1 MRCLVIGCGSIG
13 SRRARILAEMGHEV
27 WACDRDEQK
36 AIALKDEGMAVRA
49 CEIWCTA
56 VEWADSYGEPI
67 DAAFICTPPNTHV
80 ALAMFCVDEGIKGL
94 FVEKPLGLTKDAA
107 FSLGYP
113 DSPSLVTMGACN
125 MRFDERV
132 ALARDKMIGAPW
144 YAVRMGQH
152 EKYWSPTHEKQTMIL
167 DDIHELDL
175 LRYVVGPIKAIR
187 GVSDTQGAVGHT
199 EHERGPRGLFI
210 LDRWTDP
217 PVRTLAAFPQDGP
230 VVKVNLWPPDPEMY
244 RREMEHFLGCVESG
258 IPTCNPLA
266 QAAETLKWAL
276 EVVG

>member
-27 WACDRDEQK
+27 WVTDTEITKAQVLVEDGPCHTHLWDLDTLRDV
-36 AIALKDEGMAVRA
+36 ASHIM
-49 CEIWCTA
+49 
-56 VEWADSYGEPI
+56 P
-67 DAAFICTPPNTHV
+67 DAAFICTPPETHRDV
-80 ALAMFCVDEGIKGL
+80 TGHAAYRGIEHL
-94 FVEKPLGLTKDAA
+94 FVEKPLALTVEDAEVLA
-107 FSLGYP
+107 LCAG
-113 DSPSLVTMGACN
+113 VTMGACN

-144 YAVRMGQH
+144 YSVRMGQH
-152 EKYWSPTHEKQTMIL
+152 EKHWSPAHEKQTMIL

-175 LRYVVGPIKAIR
+175 LRYVAGPIKAIR

-217 PVRTLAAFPQDGP
+217 PVRTLAVFPQDGP
-230 VVKVNLWPPDPEMY
+230 VVKVNLWPPDMEMY
-244 RREMEHFLGCVESG
+244 RREMEHFLECVESG
-258 IPTCNPLA
+258 TPTCNPLA